1 MLVLRDVRVVD
12 GRGIRAERADVLLRD
27 GRIAIVSDGRLPSD
41 ATAGAE
47 IVDLPGRTIVPG
59 LMNAHAHV
67 CLDGSS
73 PDPKAILRTETQAE
87 NAVRS
92 AARLLRALQ
101 SGVTAIRDVGAPWG
115 VDIALKGMVDRGEIP
130 GPRMITAGRN
140 ITMTGGHG
148 HWMGMEADG
157 PDGVRHAARTQIKAG
172 ATAIKLMAT
181 GGMMTPH
188 QVAGAPQLTI
198 EEMRAACEEAHKAG
212 FPVAAHS
219 ESDEGSRNAV
229 LAGVDSVEH
238 GHGLT
243 AETIGLML
251 ERGTVLVPTI
261 LSDRAIVEGGIAAG
275 IPDYVVE
282 KCVAL
287 AESLVVSLEL
297 GIRMGLTIAAG
308 NDGGAPLVEIGQM
321 AGELELY
328 VRHGLTP
335 QQALEAGTINTAR
348 LFRMGEVGYL
358 EPGWHADLLVLDGDP
373 LRDVTALRSP
383 AMVFKAGES
392 IGAAVGSAGIVG
404 RHETRHAAERVP

>member
-148 HWMGMEADG
+148 HWMGIEADG

>member
-140 ITMTGGHG
+140 ITMTG
-148 HWMGMEADG
+148 
-157 PDGVRHAARTQIKAG
+157 
-172 ATAIKLMAT
+172 AT
-181 GGMMTPH
+181 GTGWAWRPTVRTACGTPRGPRSRP
-188 QVAGAPQLTI
+188 ALPQSSSW
-198 EEMRAACEEAHKAG
+198 R
-212 FPVAAHS
+212 
-219 ESDEGSRNAV
+219 
-229 LAGVDSVEH
+229 LAG
-238 GHGLT
+238 
-243 AETIGLML
+243 
-251 ERGTVLVPTI
+251 
-261 LSDRAIVEGGIAAG
+261 
-275 IPDYVVE
+275 
-282 KCVAL
+282 
-287 AESLVVSLEL
+287 
-297 GIRMGLTIAAG
+297 
-308 NDGGAPLVEIGQM
+308 
-321 AGELELY
+321 
-328 VRHGLTP
+328 
-335 QQALEAGTINTAR
+335 
-348 LFRMGEVGYL
+348 
-358 EPGWHADLLVLDGDP
+358 
-373 LRDVTALRSP
+373 
-383 AMVFKAGES
+383 
-392 IGAAVGSAGIVG
+392 
-404 RHETRHAAERVP
+404 

>member
-1 MLVLRDVRVVD
+1 
-12 GRGIRAERADVLLRD
+12 
-27 GRIAIVSDGRLPSD
+27 
-41 ATAGAE
+41 
-47 IVDLPGRTIVPG
+47 
-59 LMNAHAHV
+59 
-67 CLDGSS
+67 
-73 PDPKAILRTETQAE
+73 
-87 NAVRS
+87 
-92 AARLLRALQ
+92 
-101 SGVTAIRDVGAPWG
+101 
-115 VDIALKGMVDRGEIP
+115 
-130 GPRMITAGRN
+130 
-140 ITMTGGHG
+140 
-148 HWMGMEADG
+148 
-157 PDGVRHAARTQIKAG
+157 
-172 ATAIKLMAT
+172 
-181 GGMMTPH
+181 MMTPH

-287 AESLVVSLEL
+287 AESLVVSLD
-297 GIRMGLTIAAG
+297 LTIAAG